1 MGESMNPRGLV
12 RDQRGGAAIEML
24 LLFPF
29 IILLNCFLIQLAHL
43 FVCHQVM
50 QYAAF
55 GAARAALAA
64 DVDPQSA
71 PPATN
76 WVGKAGDPE
85 FNRAVRAAWQVC
97 SLLEMV
103 GPQEN
108 VEWRKLPIRWKKEG
122 YDDISTPPKYRYSP
136 NDRAKTFLRKVS
148 VNLQGGADRDEVRVG
163 ILYDTYLPVPF
174 ANRIVFNAFQNAG
187 RASAT
192 DLRVE
197 LAQFCT
203 LVRPWN

>member
-1 MGESMNPRGLV
+1 MALSFSL

-55 GAARAALAA
+55 SAARTALVA
-64 DVDPQSA
+64 DVDPKALSA
-71 PPATN
+71 GTD
-76 WVGKAGDPE
+76 WVSKTSDPE
-85 FNRAVRAAWQVC
+85 VDRAVRATWQLC

-103 GPQEN
+103 GPQDG
-108 VEWRKLPIRWKKEG
+108 VEWRKLPIRFKKEG
-122 YDDISTPPKYRYSP
+122 YDDLNATPKYRYTDS
-136 NDRAKTFLRKVS
+136 DRAKTFLRHMY
-148 VNLQGGADRDEVRVG
+148 VNLEGGDDQDEVRVG

-174 ANRIVFNAFQNAG
+174 ANRIIYNAFKNAG
-187 RASAT
+187 RASNT
-192 DLRVE
+192 DLRVQ
-197 LAQFCT
+197 LAQTCT
-203 LVRPWN
+203 VVRPWK